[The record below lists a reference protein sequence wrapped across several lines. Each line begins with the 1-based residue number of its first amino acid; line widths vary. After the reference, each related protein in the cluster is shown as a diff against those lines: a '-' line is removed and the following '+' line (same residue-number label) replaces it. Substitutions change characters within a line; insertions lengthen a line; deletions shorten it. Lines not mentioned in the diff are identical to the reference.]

1 MTLLQWL
8 VAAITSALV
17 ALVGILQWRT
27 AQQKA
32 VHELYNDRFRIYEVV
47 KNCVDQVRINPE
59 NFDNERQKEFL
70 KAKNEAYFFFGADVQ
85 DYLERLRKDL
95 TTVYDTTRLQAT
107 TADRDQAISLISKF
121 DEDGQ
126 PKFAKYMQFPQTVPI
141 GIWQRFKRLGKLM
154 WEKLRN
160 S

>member
-8 VAAITSALV
+8 VAATTSALV
-17 ALVGILQWRT
+17 LWVAFLQWRT

-121 DEDGQ
+121 DE
-126 PKFAKYMQFPQTVPI
+126 
-141 GIWQRFKRLGKLM
+141 
-154 WEKLRN
+154 
-160 S
+160 